1 MADKKPHDSL
11 IMMGLIFFVL
21 ALISLV
27 FWFAMS
33 TEISSGIRW
42 IRVAE
47 MSFAK
52 PFTNRYDPI
61 IHQLINL
68 KPDQITGSY
77 LLEMTEVTGEVVRI
91 PIAIIF
97 AIMSVIAFFLKAKHP
112 YSRKFDMEGLAKE
125 QATAFPVT
133 QPIIK
138 FNPLKENSRTQGDP
152 VPEHLPLFAEALT
165 PEEWV
170 AHNDIPVTDG
180 IVDPDACRLAFAKQ
194 LGHRWKGVATL
205 PTYAKALFVAFS
217 MKANGMRNESDEFLG
232 EVAGCWE
239 PGRGLVLTPELSKQI
254 RDKIADPKF
263 GRITEKVAA
272 LHSFTTPA
280 LLRCLQVAR
289 DQGGVLAPAQFVWL
303 RGVDRHMWYALNN
316 LGRGAL
322 HPEAAGAIGHYRSE
336 KNAGKPIP
344 NPQVDI
350 AIDGLVLYLKENF
363 ITQFPAKEYA
373 RSKRKA

>member
-11 IMMGLIFFVL
+11 VMMGLIFFTV
-21 ALISLV
+21 ALVCIV

-33 TEISSGIRW
+33 TEISSGVRW

-47 MSFAK
+47 LSIAK

-61 IHQLINL
+61 IHQLIQL
-68 KPDQITGSY
+68 KPEQVTGSY
-77 LLEMTEVTGEVVRI
+77 LVEMTEVTGEVVRI

-97 AIMSVIAFFLKAKHP
+97 AIMSITAFFLKAKHP

-138 FNPLKENSRTQGDP
+138 FNPLKDNARAPGSP
-152 VPEHLPLFAEALT
+152 VPEHLPPFAEALT

-180 IVDPDACRLAFAKQ
+180 MIDIDASRFAFSRQ
-194 LGHRWKGVATL
+194 LGHRWKGIHAMPL
-205 PTYAKALFVAFS
+205 HARALFVAFS
-217 MKANGMRNESDEFLG
+217 MKANGMRTESDEFLG
-232 EVAGCWE
+232 DLAGCWE
-239 PGRGLVLTPELSKQI
+239 PGKGLVLTQELRKLI
-254 RDKIADPKF
+254 KDKLSDPKF
-263 GRITEKVAA
+263 GRITEKIAA

-280 LLRCLQVAR
+280 LVRCLQMAR
-289 DQGGVLAPAQFVWL
+289 DQGGVLAPAQFIWL
-303 RGVDRHMWYALNN
+303 RAVDRHLWYALNN

-322 HPEAAGAIGHYRSE
+322 HPEAAGALAHYRSE

-350 AIDGLVLYLKENF
+350 AIDGIVQYLKDNF

-373 RSKRKA
+373 SSKRKA